1 MAKMKDCSNSVVTLI
16 RRAVRVKKVPRTDS
30 ELRTTRALRNIPS
43 SVPTRTYSM
52 YRVGYVLNDSEPYV
66 AVGGSIAV

>member
-30 ELRTTRALRNIPS
+30 E
-43 SVPTRTYSM
+43 SM